1 MSMQQAQG
9 ELYAVTC
16 ALHAPSDGLSLSPR
30 IGYVRAPH
38 TLLTISSRAA
48 SSALRTV
55 LCALCS
61 TASSV
66 HAYAYACSACSVRT
80 LTLAW
85 LSKAVLETPRE
96 QSVHTK
102 TGMVLSRRGWWSR
115 THL

>member
-1 MSMQQAQG
+1 MPSRAPFMRPQMGYPYPLASDMYVRRIRSSR
-9 ELYAVTC
+9 LAHARRAVLC
-16 ALHAPSDGLSLSPR
+16 ALCFAHC
-30 IGYVRAPH
+30 
-38 TLLTISSRAA
+38 
-48 SSALRTV
+48 ALRTV
-55 LCALCS
+55 LCALCFA
-61 TASSV
+61 ASSV